1 MVELTIFEYA
11 WNLVG
16 LEKFLMDL
24 AAGAG
29 YVEPLLDMVL
39 EFNLEVTRIL
49 IDLGVDVILTGD
61 DFGTQGGMLLSPRLW
76 RSRFKDRMRTV
87 FAAIKERDPD
97 VVVAYHSC
105 GSIAP
110 IVPDLIEIGLEV
122 LNPIQPNAAAM
133 DPAALKAAYGDRLAF
148 FGGIDT
154 QGVVPFGSADEVRA
168 EVRRRIG
175 ELGCGGGYLLAPAHD
190 IQPEVPTANVLAL
203 FEAAR
208 EYGSYPLT

>member
-1 MVELTIFEYA
+1 M
-11 WNLVG
+11 
-16 LEKFLMDL
+16 
-24 AAGAG
+24 
-29 YVEPLLDMVL
+29 
-39 EFNLEVTRIL
+39 
-49 IDLGVDVILTGD
+49 
-61 DFGTQGGMLLSPRLW
+61 
-76 RSRFKDRMRTV
+76 
-87 FAAIKERDPD
+87 FAAIKERNPD

-122 LNPIQPNAAAM
+122 LNPIQPNAAGM

-154 QGVVPFGSADEVRA
+154 QGVVPFGSADDVRA

-208 EYGSYPLT
+208 EYGAYPLT